1 MLLLVKEE
9 NRILSKFDP
18 IEREID
24 EYHTQG
30 YYPTLGYT
38 ITILNKLGAVTLPYL
53 LVANDRLT
61 SHQKML
67 NPIKLINCK
76 CDNCYFLLF
85 VSSQKKYSTKYI
97 TLIAVYQ
104 SVIPNNLSV

>member
-9 NRILSKFDP
+9 NRILSKFDS

-30 YYPTLGYT
+30 YYATLGY
-38 ITILNKLGAVTLPYL
+38 
-53 LVANDRLT
+53 T

-97 TLIAVYQ
+97 TLIAVY
-104 SVIPNNLSV
+104 